1 MNKFVRTAILAG
13 LGIGVYVA
21 MNAVYIV
28 SEVEQAV
35 ITQFGKPVG
44 EPVTTAGLKFKLPFV
59 QDVNPIDR
67 RVLEWDGNPSDMPTK
82 DKLYISVDLFARW
95 RIVDPL
101 QYFLRLRDERS
112 AQSRLD
118 DILGSETRNAVAKH
132 ELIEIIRTTKGRVP
146 LRDTLLTE
154 AEREQEIGTLVPI
167 QKGREL
173 VEAEIFSAAAE
184 KVRVFGI
191 ELLDIRFKRINY
203 NESVRPKIYDRMISE
218 RRQIAE
224 RFLSE
229 GNGEAAR
236 IRGNR
241 VRELNRIQSEAYR
254 QVEEIRGLADAKATE
269 IYAAAYNQSSVS
281 VAFYEFTR
289 TMQSYQ
295 AMMSQNTTIVLS
307 TDSELF
313 KFLKGMD
320 PNDTTSRI
328 VGGASLD
335 GTPAAELGGQHKETI
350 NE

>member
-1 MNKFVRTAILAG
+1 MINVKQLVVLSILVAG
-13 LGIGVYVA
+13 LFVLMSSIYTVD
-21 MNAVYIV
+21 
-28 SEVEQAV
+28 EVEQAI

-44 EPVTTAGLKFKLPFV
+44 KPVVEAGLKFKVPFI
-59 QDVNPIDR
+59 QEVNPIDK
-67 RVLEWDGNPSDMPTK
+67 RVLEWDGPPSDMPTK

-95 RIVDPL
+95 KIVDPL

-132 ELIEIIRTTKGRVP
+132 ELIEIIRTSKDRIP
-146 LRDTLLTE
+146 LRDTILASTE
-154 AEREQEIGTLVPI
+154 QERNMGSLVPIEKGRKLVEQEI
-167 QKGREL
+167 
-173 VEAEIFSAAAE
+173 FAAASE

-241 VRELNRIQSEAYR
+241 VRDLNKIQSEAYR
-254 QVEEIRGLADAKATE
+254 AVEEIRGLADAKATE
-269 IYAAAYNQSSVS
+269 IYAGAYNQSPLAVE
-281 VAFYEFTR
+281 FYEFTR
-289 TMQSYQ
+289 TMASYP
-295 AMMSQNTTIVLS
+295 SIIGENTTVVLS
-307 TDSELF
+307 TSSDLF
-313 KFLKGMD
+313 KFLKGMN
-320 PNDTTSRI
+320 PKT
-328 VGGASLD
+328 
-335 GTPAAELGGQHKETI
+335 E
-350 NE
+350 

>member
-1 MNKFVRTAILAG
+1 MKISHLALVAVLGVAI
-13 LGIGVYVA
+13 YVISSA
-21 MNAVYIV
+21 LYTVN
-28 SEVEQAV
+28 EVEQV
-35 ITQFGKPVG
+35 IITQFGKPVG
-44 EPVTTAGLKFKLPFV
+44 EPVTTAGLKFKTPFI
-59 QDVNPIDR
+59 QDVNPIDK

-146 LRDTLLTE
+146 LRDAMLTD
-154 AEREQEIGTLVPI
+154 AEKELDMGLLVPI
-167 QKGREL
+167 KKGRRL
-173 VEAEIFSAAAE
+173 VEEEIFAEAAE

-229 GNGEAAR
+229 GHGEAAR

-241 VRELNRIQSEAYR
+241 IRDLNKIQSEAYR
-254 QVEEIRGLADAKATE
+254 EVEEIRGLADVKATE
-269 IYAAAYNQSSVS
+269 IYASAFNRNAQS
-281 VAFYEFTR
+281 VAFYQFTR
-289 TMQSYQ
+289 TMQSYK
-295 AMMSQNTTIVLS
+295 SIISENTTLVLS
-307 TDSELF
+307 TDSDMF
-313 KFLKGMD
+313 KFLKSM
-320 PNDTTSRI
+320 
-328 VGGASLD
+328 
-335 GTPAAELGGQHKETI
+335 TPAELSD
-350 NE
+350 

>member
-1 MNKFVRTAILAG
+1 MNKFAPLVVV
-13 LGIGVYVA
+13 LGAAAFVMLSSIYTV
-21 MNAVYIV
+21 N
-28 SEVEQAV
+28 EVEQMI

-44 EPVTTAGLKFKLPFV
+44 EPVTTAGLKLKIPFI
-59 QDVNPIDR
+59 QQINPIDK

-95 RIVDPL
+95 RITDPL

-118 DILGSETRNAVAKH
+118 DILGSETRNAIAKH
-132 ELIEIIRTTKGRVP
+132 ELIEIIRTTRDRVP
-146 LRDTLLTE
+146 LRDTLLTD
-154 AEREQEIGTLVPI
+154 AERDLNMGTLVPI
-167 QKGREL
+167 QKGRKL
-173 VEAEIFSAAAE
+173 VEQEIFTAAAE
-184 KVRVFGI
+184 KVQVFGI

-241 VRELNRIQSEAYR
+241 VRDLNKIQSEAYR
-254 QVEEIRGLADAKATE
+254 EVEEIRGLADAKATE
-269 IYAAAYNQSSVS
+269 IYARAYNQNAES

-289 TMQSYQ
+289 TLESYKFII
-295 AMMSQNTTIVLS
+295 AENTTLVLS

-313 KFLKGMD
+313 KFMKGMD
-320 PNDTTSRI
+320 PGN
-328 VGGASLD
+328 GEN
-335 GTPAAELGGQHKETI
+335 P
-350 NE
+350 

>member
-1 MNKFVRTAILAG
+1 MSGVKRITTVVL
-13 LGIGVYVA
+13 LGIALYVLARSVYT
-21 MNAVYIV
+21 V
-28 SEVEQAV
+28 SEVEQV
-35 ITQFGKPVG
+35 IITQFGKPVG
-44 EPVTTAGLKFKLPFV
+44 APVTSAGLKVKVPFI
-59 QDVNPIDR
+59 QEVNPIEK

-95 RIVDPL
+95 RITDPL

-132 ELIEIIRTTKGRVP
+132 ELIEIIRTTKDRVP
-146 LRDTLLTE
+146 LRDAFLTD
-154 AEREQEIGTLVPI
+154 AERELDMGALVPI
-167 QKGREL
+167 QKGRKL
-173 VEAEIFSAAAE
+173 VEQEIFSAAAD

-241 VRELNRIQSEAYR
+241 VRDLNKIQSEAYR

-269 IYAAAYNQSSVS
+269 IYARAYNQSPEA
-281 VAFYEFTR
+281 VAFYEFIR
-289 TMQSYQ
+289 TMQTYKSIIGE
-295 AMMSQNTTIVLS
+295 NTTLVLS
-307 TDSELF
+307 TDSDLF
-313 KFLKGMD
+313 KFLKGM
-320 PNDTTSRI
+320 
-328 VGGASLD
+328 
-335 GTPAAELGGQHKETI
+335 TPDVDSTPTHSSGDNL
-350 NE
+350 